1 MKQQVGRGIH
11 WVMKQYVLL
20 CAMGVGVSACGT
32 VTERLGLAW
41 PGARDATATPAETAV
56 AAVPEAAQVAQ
67 TVLDPVTSAPPPPPA
82 ARTVEALDTT
92 TAAQRAAAVAPVA
105 AGARLL
111 GTTVASLGSATEPG
125 LWMKTPLVKT
135 EMQGRVTNPAT
146 GKSSTV
152 MLIPIDGP
160 PTAGSRMSLSALRL
174 IGASLTDLTSVEV
187 STAG

>member
-1 MKQQVGRGIH
+1 MKRQVGTGIH
-11 WVMKQYVLL
+11 GVMKHYVLL
-20 CAMGVGVSACGT
+20 CAMGLGLSACGS
-32 VTERLGLAW
+32 VTERLGLAS
-41 PGARDATATPAETAV
+41 PGARDATATSADTSVTAM
-56 AAVPEAAQVAQ
+56 PEAAQVEQ
-67 TVLDPVTSAPPPPPA
+67 TVLDVVTAAPPPPPA

-92 TAAQRAAAVAPVA
+92 TAEQRAAAVAPVA
-105 AGARLL
+105 AGARML

-160 PTAGSRMSLSALRL
+160 ATAGSRMSLSALRL